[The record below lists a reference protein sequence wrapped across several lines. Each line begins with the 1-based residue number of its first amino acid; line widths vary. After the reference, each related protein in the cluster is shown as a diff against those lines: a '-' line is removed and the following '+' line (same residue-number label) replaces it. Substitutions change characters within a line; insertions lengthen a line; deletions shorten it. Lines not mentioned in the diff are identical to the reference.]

1 VADKRYL
8 LQFNAATGFKVVL
21 EFGGE
26 EELNQ
31 NIERVKEAE
40 LTWERLPD
48 FNLNFDQ
55 ADLFMDM
62 RSSECI
68 EQFDLE
74 DWL

>member
-1 VADKRYL
+1 VADKRFL

-26 EELNQ
+26 DSLNK
-31 NIERVKEAE
+31 NIDRIKEAG

-48 FNLNFDQ
+48 FNLNFDH

-62 RSSECI
+62 RSPECI
-68 EQFDLE
+68 AQFDLE

>member
-1 VADKRYL
+1 MSSKRYI
-8 LQFNAATGFKVVL
+8 LQFKAATGFKVVL
-21 EFGGE
+21 EFGSKE
-26 EELNQ
+26 TLNQ
-31 NIERVKEAE
+31 NIERVKEAD
-40 LTWERLPD
+40 LSWERLSD

-62 RSSECI
+62 RSPECI

>member
-1 VADKRYL
+1 MSEKRYL
-8 LQFNAATGFKVVL
+8 LQFLAATGFKVVL

-26 EELNQ
+26 KILSE
-31 NIERVKEAE
+31 NIERVKEAG
-40 LTWERLPD
+40 LVWERLAD

-62 RSSECI
+62 RSPECI